1 MFKGGLTTPTSREM
15 LRAIRRITKK
25 DVIGEG
31 GFGMVYKV
39 TLKDNSTIA
48 VKKLKHCLEAARGF
62 ENELET
68 LGEIKHCNLVKLRGY
83 CVAPST
89 KLLIYDF
96 LPNGTLD
103 ELLHRKLIHNGLCIR
118 LFNSSYVSRYL
129 WILLG

>member
-1 MFKGGLTTPTSREM
+1 MFKGGSTVPTSREM
-15 LRAIRRITKK
+15 LRALRRIRKE
-25 DVIGEG
+25 DVVGEG

-39 TLKDNSTIA
+39 TLKDNSKFA
-48 VKKLKHCLEAARGF
+48 VKKLKLCLEAARGF

-83 CVAPST
+83 CVSPST

-103 ELLHRKLIHNGLCIR
+103 ELLHRK
-118 LFNSSYVSRYL
+118 
-129 WILLG
+129 